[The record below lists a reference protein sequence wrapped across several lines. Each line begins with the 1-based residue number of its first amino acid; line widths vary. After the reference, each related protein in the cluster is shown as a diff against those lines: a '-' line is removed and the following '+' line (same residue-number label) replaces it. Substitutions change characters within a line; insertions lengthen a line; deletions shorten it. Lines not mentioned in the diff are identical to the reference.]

1 MPCVNSNGQPVPGI
15 QGQCPIGSTWRHPNG
30 AEIEASKVYDLPA
43 GSYGREDEGTST
55 GELTPGWFG
64 RNRMSDEDIQLNW
77 ESMANRKPLMDRP
90 DWMPDWGADA
100 GIIAAGVLGGGRNP
114 GSKKSMIEA
123 MKNMGIR
130 LKDSKLMDKLFKTN
144 KKQYNKDGSPK
155 NVPGDPIYKN
165 VRPNWNA
172 KLKQWEFRGKKINPQ
187 TWNGG
192 KGVNS
197 TQRVRVGTN
206 PKLDPKGNPIPVT
219 ARDWSK
225 WKIGAGAAIPSYAG
239 IQALMNQFGG
249 GEAEENINKNALENQ
264 RLMENEAYGGPRG
277 EDWSFVPKQK
287 EAEPT
292 AMEKFGKNIKDP
304 KWWMESMSG
313 DKTDTRLMR
322 LGQLMDY
329 YGRTPK
335 QRAAVDMP
343 SKVWAANA
351 AAAAKGSASSYTALK
366 NMILSPA
373 EITKQI
379 YIDGGGILGFGGMD
393 EDEKKAAAQTRGNAI
408 NALMHELAMMGQL
421 PTMANAQ
428 ALYKI
433 KNPDTESTKP
443 DEDEEKSWWDFTST

>member
-1 MPCVNSNGQPVPGI
+1 
-15 QGQCPIGSTWRHPNG
+15 
-30 AEIEASKVYDLPA
+30 
-43 GSYGREDEGTST
+43 
-55 GELTPGWFG
+55 
-64 RNRMSDEDIQLNW
+64 
-77 ESMANRKPLMDRP
+77 
-90 DWMPDWGADA
+90 
-100 GIIAAGVLGGGRNP
+100 
-114 GSKKSMIEA
+114 
-123 MKNMGIR
+123 MKNMGTR

-155 NVPGDPIYKN
+155 NQQDLSGAYKN
-165 VRPNWNA
+165 VRPNWNT
-172 KLKQWEFRGKKINPQ
+172 KLKQWEFQGKKINPQ

-197 TQRVRVGTN
+197 TKKVRVGIN

-225 WKIGAGAAIPSYAG
+225 WKIGAGTAIPGYAG

-249 GEAEENINKNALENQ
+249 GEAEEKKNAFINQ
-264 RLMENEAYGGPRG
+264 GALDNERLMEKEAYGGPRG
-277 EDWSFVPKQK
+277 SDWSFVPKQK

-292 AMEKFGKNIKDP
+292 NMDKFGKNIKDP
-304 KWWMESMSG
+304 KWWMESMGG

-329 YGRTPK
+329 YGKTPK
-335 QRAAVDMP
+335 GRQASDSPA
-343 SKVWAANA
+343 KLWAANA
-351 AAAAKGSASSYTALK
+351 AAAAKGSSSSYTALK
-366 NMILSPA
+366 NMILSPS

-379 YIDGGGILGFGGMD
+379 YIDGGGIFGFGGMND
-393 EDEKKAAAQTRGNAI
+393 AEKKAAAQVRGNAI
-408 NALMHELAMMGQL
+408 NALMHELAMMGKL

-443 DEDEEKSWWDFTST
+443 DEDEETSWRDYFS